1 MLFNP
6 LRRRTI
12 APQRSR
18 RSSHAPCLPLENEL
32 LGRAREP
39 PPSGGAAHVG
49 RRGLSSAY
57 RRELLLSVSRRRG
70 GPGDSPCPAGGQ
82 RAAPLR
88 EAGSKEKLGTLMPGD
103 TWNWLAGCA
112 DKKPRQIQRSD
123 FCSSGGS
130 TTGGALWKRIGH
142 QADAGRGEEG
152 EKEQE
157 LRSER
162 AAFARERH
170 GCTAKPK
177 AAWRS
182 DTLSQSYRP
191 RGPHCQAAPR
201 PGRAAP
207 RPAVGQPKHRG
218 PIAPVSL
225 PLIWARRANQR
236 SPPHHSEQR
245 GARRST
251 LTREGRLQEAS
262 TKCPGNEPAQRQLS
276 GPRSGLPAARQ
287 PSQRSD
293 SFPRPTA
300 TSVVDLCQTRMMS

>member
-49 RRGLSSAY
+49 RRGLSSAHWP
-57 RRELLLSVSRRRG
+57 RVAMGGASCAAVWKGRGLLGRRR
-70 GPGDSPCPAGGQ
+70 
-82 RAAPLR
+82 
-88 EAGSKEKLGTLMPGD
+88 T
-103 TWNWLAGCA
+103 
-112 DKKPRQIQRSD
+112 
-123 FCSSGGS
+123 
-130 TTGGALWKRIGH
+130 
-142 QADAGRGEEG
+142 DAGRGEEG

>member
-182 DTLSQSYRP
+182 DTLSQTYRP
-191 RGPHCQAAPR
+191 RVAAPD
-201 PGRAAP
+201 
-207 RPAVGQPKHRG
+207 
-218 PIAPVSL
+218 L
-225 PLIWARRANQR
+225 
-236 SPPHHSEQR
+236 
-245 GARRST
+245 GAS
-251 LTREGRLQEAS
+251 S
-262 TKCPGNEPAQRQLS
+262 
-276 GPRSGLPAARQ
+276 
-287 PSQRSD
+287 
-293 SFPRPTA
+293 
-300 TSVVDLCQTRMMS
+300 

>member
-49 RRGLSSAY
+49 RRGLSSAHWPRVAMGGASCAAVWKGRGLLGRRRSSSSSSSSSRRRRRRRRRRRGRSPAHFCALTRY

-182 DTLSQSYRP
+182 DTLSQTYRP
-191 RGPHCQAAPR
+191 RVAAPD
-201 PGRAAP
+201 
-207 RPAVGQPKHRG
+207 
-218 PIAPVSL
+218 L
-225 PLIWARRANQR
+225 
-236 SPPHHSEQR
+236 
-245 GARRST
+245 GAS
-251 LTREGRLQEAS
+251 S
-262 TKCPGNEPAQRQLS
+262 
-276 GPRSGLPAARQ
+276 
-287 PSQRSD
+287 
-293 SFPRPTA
+293 
-300 TSVVDLCQTRMMS
+300 